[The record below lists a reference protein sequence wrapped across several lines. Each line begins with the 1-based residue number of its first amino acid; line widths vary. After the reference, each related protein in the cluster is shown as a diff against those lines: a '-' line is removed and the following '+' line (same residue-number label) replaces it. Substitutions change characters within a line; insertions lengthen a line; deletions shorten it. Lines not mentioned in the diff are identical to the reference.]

1 MAAAGTDATENTPLL
16 REDVSSNGT
25 IDPEEVSNG
34 TSLPEDDGSQKG
46 SSSHLKYIVPAIS
59 IGVFL
64 AAADQTIIV
73 ASYGKIG
80 SDLKA
85 LNLTSWIATS
95 YFLTLTSFQPLYG
108 KLCNIFGRKACL
120 LFAYIVFGTGSLFCG
135 LAQDINQLIA
145 ARVYQGI
152 GGGGMTTVVSILI
165 SDLVPLRDRG
175 LWQGIINII
184 YATGSGIGGPLGG
197 ILADYIGW
205 RWAFIAQAPMCLLA
219 FLLVT
224 FLLHVPGPDSGDWIA
239 KLKRIDFLGATVL
252 VGAVL
257 GFSIGLDRGS
267 NVSWSIPESY
277 VSLIVSIVLFIAF
290 ILVEIYVAPEPFAPG
305 HLIFD
310 QNLLACYAC
319 NFFSF
324 AGFMGILFYIP
335 LYFQAVNGVSA
346 SVAGVRLLPQIIFG
360 VSGSLAAG
368 IFMRRYGTYYGITI
382 FGYGLLL
389 SGSFVLFLFSGAIAD
404 AYQLMIVGAMIS
416 AFGNGIGVTTTLIGL
431 ISNASSEDQAVVTA
445 CSYLFRSLGS
455 VLGISLASTVEQ
467 QLLRDRLK
475 LSLHGSQDIDRIV
488 DGVRQSLDFIK
499 TLPIDLQAAVRRAYG
514 WSTDIT
520 FAVQTGVTLFAL
532 YLIKNSSS
540 SAIVSV
546 MLDEYSRYRPALFAA
561 AGVALLGGI
570 FYFHSHANPTTTA
583 SSPQLH
589 RRGAILRRH
598 RRDNSDRTQN
608 EAADTP
614 SALAIAHL
622 EQLERENGAYG
633 TFRIETE
640 DGRMVESGLLPS
652 LLVTRDQLMAE
663 VGMPESHAERM
674 REMMEDT
681 FLESFFALDF
691 PPNHTIPEGSAER
704 EYLTRELSHRGISNE
719 GIQRALS
726 AFNGDPAFG
735 EALRVRRQ
743 LGTRVTLSAN
753 APAAE
758 LEEVNEVNPVVADAG
773 ETESVFSWRNDNA
786 DGEPAREGQNL
797 LNLLYHIAEDQ
808 AKKDGYIHRGVTCN
822 NCGMLPIQGIRYR
835 CDNCVDFDLCE
846 NCEAQQVHNKTHIF
860 LKVRIPA
867 PYMGIP
873 RQGRPLWYPGKPET
887 LPKNL
892 PTALA
897 RRLAKETSFENT
909 ELDAL
914 WDQYRCLANTPWP
927 ADPNK
932 LGMAIDRKTFDR
944 CFIPNTSSRPPP
956 PSLIFDRMFA
966 FYDTNGDNLI
976 GFEEFAKAIASF
988 NNKDAIDEKMR
999 RIFKGYDV
1007 DGDGYIERKDFLRM
1021 FRAYYALIKELSAD
1035 LVQAYEE
1042 DFGPGDGTAA
1052 RDIVTGTR
1060 PISSAFSG
1068 NFGNAETPR
1077 TGEGK
1082 RTNLEGDMEVVDGVG
1097 VLRPDGLDHGDMY
1110 TVVGDAAFRRQFI
1123 RRQQDLTGI
1132 HPDVSPPSSVSGGVE
1147 VEGESHNEVTGEQAR
1162 PGEAREEDDEESTDD
1177 EQDETTG
1184 STSAAEARRRAIHER
1199 WRRRQFYT
1207 DEEDGATAPEGF
1219 EQDADENESENESI
1233 YPGQSSRP
1241 PSLRS
1246 RSSSKVR
1253 FEDDEYD
1260 VRSNGSTS
1268 VGERWGGFEVPEP
1281 ERDIG
1286 KEILYQATKEGM
1298 NELLDVLFKEK
1309 EDLLMD
1315 LRRTRNDRIRWAAE
1329 IEWFKDP
1336 SKRFERNDPEFN
1348 LPGGLDY
1355 ENAELDE
1362 LLGAAGYSVIE
1373 DTEPTPSAH
1382 VPPTAEE
1389 AIEEDEEYEEIGETS
1404 EVEAVDPTLPQ
1415 HRPNEAPAIPSSA
1428 AAASS
1433 LHLRLD
1439 NSTLFPVPQ
1448 PDNSNQA
1455 EATAPKFSPVLKPT
1469 PSTGSPVHQS
1479 PKLPPHKRTAPRRPP
1494 SKPSPRQLTY
1504 WAALN
1509 DAERE
1514 ILVRGGGAKLNYDE
1528 FRRIMNTE
1536 EGKKLNFL
1544 STYIEMASF

>member
-1 MAAAGTDATENTPLL
+1 
-16 REDVSSNGT
+16 
-25 IDPEEVSNG
+25 
-34 TSLPEDDGSQKG
+34 
-46 SSSHLKYIVPAIS
+46 
-59 IGVFL
+59 
-64 AAADQTIIV
+64 
-73 ASYGKIG
+73 
-80 SDLKA
+80 
-85 LNLTSWIATS
+85 
-95 YFLTLTSFQPLYG
+95 
-108 KLCNIFGRKACL
+108 
-120 LFAYIVFGTGSLFCG
+120 
-135 LAQDINQLIA
+135 
-145 ARVYQGI
+145 
-152 GGGGMTTVVSILI
+152 
-165 SDLVPLRDRG
+165 
-175 LWQGIINII
+175 
-184 YATGSGIGGPLGG
+184 
-197 ILADYIGW
+197 
-205 RWAFIAQAPMCLLA
+205 
-219 FLLVT
+219 
-224 FLLHVPGPDSGDWIA
+224 
-239 KLKRIDFLGATVL
+239 
-252 VGAVL
+252 
-257 GFSIGLDRGS
+257 
-267 NVSWSIPESY
+267 
-277 VSLIVSIVLFIAF
+277 
-290 ILVEIYVAPEPFAPG
+290 
-305 HLIFD
+305 
-310 QNLLACYAC
+310 
-319 NFFSF
+319 
-324 AGFMGILFYIP
+324 
-335 LYFQAVNGVSA
+335 
-346 SVAGVRLLPQIIFG
+346 
-360 VSGSLAAG
+360 
-368 IFMRRYGTYYGITI
+368 
-382 FGYGLLL
+382 
-389 SGSFVLFLFSGAIAD
+389 
-404 AYQLMIVGAMIS
+404 
-416 AFGNGIGVTTTLIGL
+416 
-431 ISNASSEDQAVVTA
+431 
-445 CSYLFRSLGS
+445 
-455 VLGISLASTVEQ
+455 
-467 QLLRDRLK
+467 
-475 LSLHGSQDIDRIV
+475 
-488 DGVRQSLDFIK
+488 
-499 TLPIDLQAAVRRAYG
+499 
-514 WSTDIT
+514 
-520 FAVQTGVTLFAL
+520 
-532 YLIKNSSS
+532 
-540 SAIVSV
+540 

-570 FYFHSHANPTTTA
+570 FYYHSHTTTTTERT
-583 SSPQLH
+583 PQLQ
-589 RRGAILRRH
+589 RRGAVLRRN
-598 RRDNSDRTQN
+598 RRENVPN
-608 EAADTP
+608 EVTDTP
-614 SALAIAHL
+614 SSRAVAHL

-652 LLVTRDQLMAE
+652 LLVTRNQLMAE

-674 REMMEDT
+674 RDMMEDT

-691 PPNHTIPEGSAER
+691 PPSHTLPEGSAER
-704 EYLTRELSHRGISNE
+704 EYLTRELSHRGISHG
-719 GIQRALS
+719 GIQRALEN
-726 AFNGDPAFG
+726 FNADPAFG

-753 APAAE
+753 TPAQEPEE
-758 LEEVNEVNPVVADAG
+758 LNPIVEDAG

-822 NCGMLPIQGIRYR
+822 NCGMMPIQGIRYR

-873 RQGRPLWYPGKPET
+873 RQGRPVWYPGKPET

-892 PTALA
+892 PPTLA
-897 RRLAKETSFENT
+897 RRLAKETAFENT

-914 WDQYRCLANTPWP
+914 WDQYRCLANTTWP

-976 GFEEFAKAIASF
+976 GFEEFAKGIASF
-988 NNKDAIDEKMR
+988 NNKAIIDEKMR

-1007 DGDGYIERKDFLRM
+1007 DGDGFIERKDFLRM

-1035 LVQAYEE
+1035 LVQAWEE

-1052 RDIVTGTR
+1052 RDIVLGTR

-1097 VLRPDGLDHGDMY
+1097 VLRPDGMDHGDPY
-1110 TVVGDAAFRRQFI
+1110 TAVADAAVRRQF
-1123 RRQQDLTGI
+1123 RQRQDLPNI

-1147 VEGESHNEVTGEQAR
+1147 VEGEAQA
-1162 PGEAREEDDEESTDD
+1162 EAEAEPAQVEATMEEDDHEETDD
-1177 EQDETTG
+1177 EEDEATG
-1184 STSAAEARRRAIHER
+1184 STAEEARRRAVHER

-1219 EQDADENESENESI
+1219 EEDTDEDESDDESI
-1233 YPGQSSRP
+1233 YPEQSSRP

-1253 FEDDEYD
+1253 FEDDDYD

-1298 NELLDVLFKEK
+1298 NELLDVLFKAK
-1309 EDLLMD
+1309 EDLVME
-1315 LRRTRNDRIRWAAE
+1315 LRRTRDDRIRWAAE

-1336 SKRFERNDPEFN
+1336 SKRWERNDTETC
-1348 LPGGLDY
+1348 LPSDLDY
-1355 ENAELDE
+1355 MNYHEAASLEE
-1362 LLGAAGYSVIE
+1362 LLDASGYTVIDAAEAEAAVDGPPEIE
-1373 DTEPTPSAH
+1373 EPEE
-1382 VPPTAEE
+1382 AEE
-1389 AIEEDEEYEEIGETS
+1389 VKEAEEIEEIEEIEQ
-1404 EVEAVDPTLPQ
+1404 VDPTLPQ
-1415 HRPNEAPAIPSSA
+1415 HRPNEAPIPSLAA

-1439 NSTLFPVPQ
+1439 NSTMFPVPQ
-1448 PDNSNQA
+1448 LVNSNQA

-1479 PKLPPHKRTAPRRPP
+1479 PKLPPSHKRAAQAPSQP
-1494 SKPSPRQLTY
+1494 SKPTRRQLAY
-1504 WAALN
+1504 WASLN
-1509 DAERE
+1509 DRERE
-1514 ILVRGGGAKLNYDE
+1514 VLARGGGAKLSYDE
-1528 FRRIMNTE
+1528 FRRIMNTD
-1536 EGKKLNFL
+1536 EGKKLNFI